1 MNLSPFFFFNIVWGN
16 RFAFLT
22 QSRFLR
28 QISCKNYWN
37 MISWKK
43 KKILHFSVK
52 SELGTKRCSSCS
64 RVVFMK
70 ICYFYLLK
78 FDNFW
83 GFNAFSNMGNLKGKF
98 SDNLGQNIWRLF
110 AFQHILFKKSETEL
124 GYYYQK
130 QRLRKWMQKVPHE
143 LPNDLRLRNWG
154 N

>member
-1 MNLSPFFFFNIVWGN
+1 MNLSPFFFFQHCLRKQICISNS
-16 RFAFLT
+16 T
-22 QSRFLR
+22 QIFKADQL
-28 QISCKNYWN
+28 QKLLEYDIL
-37 MISWKK
+37 KK
-43 KKILHFSVK
+43 KNILHFSIK

-70 ICYFYLLK
+70 ICYFYVLK

-124 GYYYQK
+124 GYYHQK